1 MVTVRSDHP
10 IDGQMSNGVVRDANK
25 ATTSTNLVADTD

>member
-1 MVTVRSDHP
+1 MVTDSSDHP
-10 IDGQMSNGVVRDANK
+10 IDGMMSNGVVRGANK